1 MTVSFVKLL
10 LVVLTTTQVEPQ
22 PEEFHLLKRGETIL
36 YRPSWVAEPFSK
48 SFKYHPFFC
57 RAPTGE
63 IFMVEMGSDKKG
75 MAYFFTSDGK
85 LRKKFALKSCCGFA
99 ATGKPGSLNGISKVF
114 LATDREFGTVDNTY
128 RLSLWDLD
136 GNLTFSMI
144 LPSYQLKQYH
154 YIRFPV
160 FNRKTLVSGLVYM
173 PLDSNL
179 TGSVQIYKLDYEN
192 STAQPQFY
200 PLRDDADSLF
210 LYKGAEEFLAP
221 HVSILSNGKIAYT
234 HNLFPDVYLVSDD
247 RTMLIESSIPPHY
260 RSFLDAESLTA
271 DMPRIISHP
280 TGRRSMSDEMEQ
292 WVSTW
297 THSYPVYEYSGNRL
311 LVPRVLY
318 PTVNLDIYSYTDTNI
333 TYHGYASTEKE
344 FLFADSSG
352 VYLLEEKDS
361 TRVVVGVYS
370 VETSKIMEG
379 ISRVEVPPT
388 DEEFLDIKKVL
399 PDPSDDCQ
407 KCSRKKY
414 RGRAKNIRK
423 VKLLATDSTEYL
435 LADSLASGKGHL
447 ILFAGSLGY
456 KPTFGVVAAEYYLKE
471 YPDYEFVIV
480 YTHPYPE
487 ELKESV
493 KLIQMQTDY
502 RILVNIDEERL
513 KPLLKTSMSIL
524 LVSKDGKIT
533 ASADY
538 PRFEI
543 KNR

>member
-1 MTVSFVKLL
+1 MVISFVKFL
-10 LVVLTTTQVEPQ
+10 LVVLTTTQVEEPH

-36 YRPSWVAEPFSK
+36 YRPGWVAEPYSK
-48 SFKYHPFFC
+48 SFKYHPYFC

-63 IFMVEMGSDKKG
+63 IFMVEIGADKKG
-75 MAYFFTSDGK
+75 MAYFFTSEGK

-99 ATGKPGSLNGISKVF
+99 ATGKPGSLNGISRVF
-114 LATDREFGTVDNTY
+114 LATDKEFGTVDNTY
-128 RLSLWDLD
+128 RLSLWDFD

-144 LPSYQLKQYH
+144 LPSYHLKRYH
-154 YIRFPV
+154 YFRFPV
-160 FNRKTLVSGLVYM
+160 FNRKILVSGLVYM

-179 TGSVQIYKLDYEN
+179 NGSVQILKLDYEDR
-192 STAQPQFY
+192 TAQPQLY
-200 PLRDDADSLF
+200 PLREDACSLM
-210 LYKGAEEFLAP
+210 LSKGADGFISP
-221 HVSILSNGKIAYT
+221 HVSVLSDGKIAYT
-234 HNLFPDVYLVSDD
+234 LNLFPDVYLLSDD
-247 RTMLIESSIPPHY
+247 GTILIESSVPPHY
-260 RSFLDAESLTA
+260 RSFLDAESLTVSLTKG
-271 DMPRIISHP
+271 DS
-280 TGRRSMSDEMEQ
+280 TGRMGMPEEIEQ

-318 PTVNLDIYSYTDTNI
+318 PTVNLDIYSYSDTNI

-361 TRVVVGVYS
+361 IRVVVGVYTI
-370 VETSKIMEG
+370 ETSKVMGEIAKVG
-379 ISRVEVPPT
+379 APPT
-388 DEEFLDIKKVL
+388 DEEFLDIKKVP

-414 RGRAKNIRK
+414 RGRAKNIQK
-423 VKLLATDSTEYL
+423 VKLLSTDSTEYL

-502 RILVNIDEERL
+502 RILTNIDEERL
-513 KPLLKTSMSIL
+513 KPLLKTSMSL
-524 LVSKDGKIT
+524 LFVSKDGMIT

-543 KNR
+543 KDR